1 MSDGSSGTS
10 ASAEDVV
17 IGVPAVHENA
27 RWSVWDQPAH
37 LVATSYVSS
46 IRRSGA
52 AAVLLPSDDRAVSR
66 YLDRVDGLLLIG
78 GSDIDPSFYGAD
90 PDPRLEAT
98 FPERDEF
105 EIALVGAALER
116 SIPVLGICR
125 GMQLL
130 NVALGGTLTQ
140 HLVDGSGQTSH
151 RRVRGSFAGTEHE
164 VVLEQGSLVAEAVGE
179 VHHIARCHHHQGID
193 RPGEGLTVTGR
204 ALDGVAEAIEAND
217 GRWLLGVAWHPEADP
232 RSRVFRALTEAAL
245 AAHKRDDDERGE
257 ERINVRAAAG

>member
-1 MSDGSSGTS
+1 MNSH
-10 ASAEDVV
+10 EVV
-17 IGVPAVHENA
+17 IGVPAVHETA
-27 RWSVWDQPAH
+27 RWSVWEQPAH
-37 LVATSYVSS
+37 LVAASYVSS
-46 IRRSGA
+46 ITRTGA
-52 AAVLLPSDDRAVSR
+52 AAVLLPADAGAVSR

-98 FPERDEF
+98 YPERDEF

-116 SIPVLGICR
+116 SLPVLGICR
-125 GMQLL
+125 GMQLI

-164 VVLEQGSLVAEAVGE
+164 IVLEEGSLVAEAVGE
-179 VHHIARCHHHQGID
+179 PHHVARCHHHQGID
-193 RPGEGLTVTGR
+193 RPGEGLIVTAR
-204 ALDGVAEAIEAND
+204 ALDGVAEAIEAED

-232 RSRVFRALTEAAL
+232 RSRIFGALTHAAL
-245 AAHKRDDDERGE
+245 AARDPRRDRRGDEAVD
-257 ERINVRAAAG
+257 VRAATR